1 MFCDLWL
8 GESTLLQFT
17 QATILDTIFQWE
29 QILQSQSLLNFFHS
43 FTFFETYYKMRILFF
58 TYYMPSAYISG
69 ITFQTLFL
77 HQNFCHVV
85 LSKYMQ
91 TFTDCML
98 PYGIVSLKISISPHQ
113 LKLTILSYYL
123 LSYVDCQEKYSI
135 TFLSMPSAL
144 HILTHL
150 ILLTTLGIIISIF
163 QMKKVHQSALPK
175 VTEPVRTES
184 RSEPS
189 LSILLD

>member
-1 MFCDLWL
+1 
-8 GESTLLQFT
+8 
-17 QATILDTIFQWE
+17 
-29 QILQSQSLLNFFHS
+29 
-43 FTFFETYYKMRILFF
+43 MRILLF

-123 LSYVDCQEKYSI
+123 LSYVDC
-135 TFLSMPSAL
+135 
-144 HILTHL
+144 
-150 ILLTTLGIIISIF
+150 
-163 QMKKVHQSALPK
+163 
-175 VTEPVRTES
+175 
-184 RSEPS
+184 
-189 LSILLD
+189 